1 MYVEVNKKCG
11 NVTLIIYIHTFIID
25 IIITMYSNS
34 LDEKVGKLV
43 ERDFISLDENTVVAD
58 AAKLMKD
65 KGFSFVFVTRKS
77 LESPIGIV
85 TERDILYR
93 VVAENKNPFKTT
105 LKEIMSSPLITIDEE
120 STVANA
126 ISLMRS
132 KHIRRLAIKKS
143 SSDQQGSN
151 NTIAGVITLM
161 SIVGNNPNQTVEL
174 AEVERPSNSTFPRIQ
189 IMIICPYCQSKFED
203 KDQLSKHID
212 RIHLGS
218 GLLEGDLRKW

>member
-1 MYVEVNKKCG
+1 
-11 NVTLIIYIHTFIID
+11 
-25 IIITMYSNS
+25 MYSTPLS
-34 LDEKVGKLV
+34 EKVGNLV
-43 ERDFISLDENTVVAD
+43 ERDFLSLDENTKVSD

-77 LESPIGIV
+77 LESTIGIV

-93 VVAENKNPFKTT
+93 VVAENQSPFKTT

-120 STVANA
+120 STIANA

-132 KHIRRLAIKKS
+132 KHIRRLAVKKKL
-143 SSDQQGSN
+143 SDQQASN
-151 NTIAGVITLM
+151 DAISGVITLM
-161 SIVGNNPNQTVEL
+161 SIVGNNPNQTIEL
-174 AEVERPSNSTFPRIQ
+174 AEVELPISSNSVSPPRK

>member
-1 MYVEVNKKCG
+1 
-11 NVTLIIYIHTFIID
+11 
-25 IIITMYSNS
+25 MYSTS
-34 LDEKVGKLV
+34 LSEKVGNLV
-43 ERDFISLDENTVVAD
+43 ERDFLSLDENTIVAD

-77 LESPIGIV
+77 LESTIGIV

-93 VVAENKNPFKTT
+93 VVAENQNPFKTT

-120 STVANA
+120 STIANA

-132 KHIRRLAIKKS
+132 KHIRRLAVKK
-143 SSDQQGSN
+143 SSDQQASN
-151 NTIAGVITLM
+151 DAISGVITLM
-161 SIVGNNPNQTVEL
+161 SIVGNNPNQTIDLPEVEL
-174 AEVERPSNSTFPRIQ
+174 PSSSAFPARK

>member
-1 MYVEVNKKCG
+1 
-11 NVTLIIYIHTFIID
+11 
-25 IIITMYSNS
+25 MYSTS
-34 LDEKVGKLV
+34 LSEKVGKLI

-65 KGFSFVFVTRKS
+65 KGFSFVFVTNKS
-77 LESPIGIV
+77 LESSIGIV

-132 KHIRRLAIKKS
+132 KHIRRLAVKKL
-143 SSDQQGSN
+143 SDQQTSN
-151 NTIAGVITLM
+151 DAISGVITLM
-161 SIVGNNPNQTVEL
+161 SIVGNNPNQTIELPEVEL
-174 AEVERPSNSTFPRIQ
+174 PSSSAFPARK

>member
-1 MYVEVNKKCG
+1 
-11 NVTLIIYIHTFIID
+11 
-25 IIITMYSNS
+25 MYSTS
-34 LDEKVGKLV
+34 LSEKVGNLV
-43 ERDFISLDENTVVAD
+43 ESDFVSLDENIIVAD

-65 KGFSFVFVTRKS
+65 KGLSFVFVTHKS
-77 LESPIGIV
+77 LEFPIGIV

-93 VVAENKNPFKTT
+93 VVAENQSPFKTT

-132 KHIRRLAIKKS
+132 KHIRRLAVKKKKL
-143 SSDQQGSN
+143 SDQKASN
-151 NTIAGVITLM
+151 DAISGVITLM
-161 SIVGNNPNQTVEL
+161 SFVGNYPNQNIEL
-174 AEVERPSNSTFPRIQ
+174 AEVELPSGSASPARK

-203 KDQLSKHID
+203 KDQLSRHID

>member
-1 MYVEVNKKCG
+1 
-11 NVTLIIYIHTFIID
+11 
-25 IIITMYSNS
+25 MYSTS
-34 LDEKVGKLV
+34 LSEKVGNLV
-43 ERDFISLDENTVVAD
+43 ERDFLSLDENTIVAD

-65 KGFSFVFVTRKS
+65 KGFSFVVVTRKS
-77 LESPIGIV
+77 LESTIGIV

-93 VVAENKNPFKTT
+93 VVAENQSPFKTT

-120 STVANA
+120 STIANA

-132 KHIRRLAIKKS
+132 KHIRRLAVKKL
-143 SSDQQGSN
+143 SDQQTSN
-151 NTIAGVITLM
+151 DAISGVITLM
-161 SIVGNNPNQTVEL
+161 SIVGNNPNQTIELPEVEL
-174 AEVERPSNSTFPRIQ
+174 PSSSAFHARK

>member
-1 MYVEVNKKCG
+1 M
-11 NVTLIIYIHTFIID
+11 L
-25 IIITMYSNS
+25 
-34 LDEKVGKLV
+34 
-43 ERDFISLDENTVVAD
+43 RA
-58 AAKLMKD
+58 
-65 KGFSFVFVTRKS
+65 
-77 LESPIGIV
+77 
-85 TERDILYR
+85 DILYR

-120 STVANA
+120 SIIANA

-132 KHIRRLAIKKS
+132 KHIRRLAVKKKS
-143 SSDQQGSN
+143 SNQQASN
-151 NTIAGVITLM
+151 DAISGVITLM
-161 SIVGNNPNQTVEL
+161 SIVGNNPNETINFPEVEL
-174 AEVERPSNSTFPRIQ
+174 PSSSAIPARK

>member
-1 MYVEVNKKCG
+1 
-11 NVTLIIYIHTFIID
+11 
-25 IIITMYSNS
+25 MYSTS
-34 LDEKVGKLV
+34 LSEKVGNLV
-43 ERDFISLDENTVVAD
+43 ERDFLSLDENTIVAD

-65 KGFSFVFVTRKS
+65 KGFSFVVVTRKS
-77 LESPIGIV
+77 LESTIGIV

-93 VVAENKNPFKTT
+93 VVAENQSPFKTT

-120 STVANA
+120 STIANA

-132 KHIRRLAIKKS
+132 KHIRRLAVKKKL
-143 SSDQQGSN
+143 SDQQASN
-151 NTIAGVITLM
+151 DAISGVITLM
-161 SIVGNNPNQTVEL
+161 SIVGNNPNQTIELPEVEL
-174 AEVERPSNSTFPRIQ
+174 PSSSAFPARK

>member
-1 MYVEVNKKCG
+1 
-11 NVTLIIYIHTFIID
+11 
-25 IIITMYSNS
+25 MYSTS
-34 LDEKVGKLV
+34 LSEKVGNLV
-43 ERDFISLDENTVVAD
+43 ERDFVSLDENIIVAD

-65 KGFSFVFVTRKS
+65 KGLSFVFVTHKT
-77 LESPIGIV
+77 LQSPIGIV

-93 VVAENKNPFKTT
+93 VVAENQSTFKTT

-132 KHIRRLAIKKS
+132 KHIRRLAVKKKL
-143 SSDQQGSN
+143 SDQQASN
-151 NTIAGVITLM
+151 ESISGVITLM
-161 SIVGNNPNQTVEL
+161 SIVGNNPNQIIEL
-174 AEVERPSNSTFPRIQ
+174 AEVELPSGSASPARK

-203 KDQLSKHID
+203 KDQLSRHID

>member
-1 MYVEVNKKCG
+1 V
-11 NVTLIIYIHTFIID
+11 
-25 IIITMYSNS
+25 YSTPLS
-34 LDEKVGKLV
+34 EKVGNLV
-43 ERDFISLDENTVVAD
+43 ERDFLSLDENTKVSD

-77 LESPIGIV
+77 LESTIGIV

-93 VVAENKNPFKTT
+93 VVAENENPFKTT

-120 STVANA
+120 STIANA

-132 KHIRRLAIKKS
+132 KHIRRLAVKKKS
-143 SSDQQGSN
+143 SSDQQASN
-151 NTIAGVITLM
+151 DTISGVITLM
-161 SIVGNNPNQTVEL
+161 SIVGNNPNQTIEL
-174 AEVERPSNSTFPRIQ
+174 AEVELPIGSISASAARK